1 MTARGVG
8 ASGVPRLTISRAV
21 EDVSVIRV
29 LWQSGPT
36 PRPEDLPRRDSRRR
50 QHRFIRARLLSIACS
65 VLLPYRLRSP
75 P

>member
-1 MTARGVG
+1 M
-8 ASGVPRLTISRAV
+8 
-21 EDVSVIRV
+21 SVIRV